1 VNSLSFVAQWKEIFH
16 SNSLSSHLHQQAVAA
31 QPLESTNVGYSFSV
45 LVVENVS
52 WLESDSVLVYSG
64 VEHYVYF
71 HSWPN

>member
-1 VNSLSFVAQWKEIFH
+1 MHFIKI
-16 SNSLSSHLHQQAVAA
+16 
-31 QPLESTNVGYSFSV
+31 GYLLTSV

-71 HSWPN
+71 HSWLN